1 MMNNQEIARDC
12 RIYLSANR
20 VGLIAVI
27 AVLVDL
33 LLTLLGNLISPIIG
47 GAIFSF
53 EASVFSSVMLGMLY
67 QVIVFDR
74 KNLGIFA
81 YFSDFRLFW
90 LLTKIA
96 FLQSVF
102 ILLWTI
108 LLIIPGIVKAYAY
121 MQAVPKAIDDYENG
135 RDMQSAM
142 NYIRWSRDRMKGYK
156 GQLFM
161 LLLPCYGLIFVISIV
176 IFIAVQ
182 FITHLNLA
190 DMVNEGTTFSILAP
204 TLISAIPCL
213 IVVPTIMVRQVVF
226 AKDLIQN
233 QEHINVS

>member
-12 RIYLSANR
+12 RIYLTANR

-27 AVLVDL
+27 AVLGDL

-53 EASVFSSVMLGMLY
+53 EA
-67 QVIVFDR
+67 IVFDR

-108 LLIIPGIVKAYAY
+108 LLIIPGIVKGYAY